1 MSCQWNAQII
11 IIIQKHLMKCILSD
25 QTFEENENDS
35 NKILSNCIDDNGM
48 FVCQKC
54 KDGYYPK
61 LNDKLEGFM
70 HQIVQ
75 TWVLCFMDN

>member
-1 MSCQWNAQII
+1 MNR
-11 IIIQKHLMKCILSD
+11 
-25 QTFEENENDS
+25 
-35 NKILSNCIDDNGM
+35 M

-61 LNDKLEGFM
+61 LSDENLCYDKLEGFM

-75 TWVLCFMDN
+75 TWVLCNIDIKI